1 MAWHSALCPLEGEL
15 KESPYVEYDLYVQSS
30 GEFTLELYR
39 FLTLNSTGRIRFGI
53 GIDEEEPFI
62 VESDTRDEWTGN
74 WKQAVFDNGE
84 TLTAALPF
92 LSSGQ
97 HTVRIY
103 MVDPYVTLTKL
114 VLYTTAPSGTNLGP
128 VFSRRYDTP
137 AAGYGLESPSVKWDE
152 LEQLCRELYSASH
165 EEVPLPKAL
174 YATREFFQSMDLIF
188 NKIVEFPQTA
198 LGERRYANISGS
210 DGTKDMI
217 REFGSGIFVE
227 QAGVLAVEAEY
238 ALENSV
244 NAYLTPGTDGS
255 DLSWSHLQA
264 ETNGRTGLAMHV
276 APPGILWNN
285 PEQAPAMNYRL
296 SISTPGVYRVWMLIR
311 HYNDQ
316 SDSCYLALDGEV
328 RPLSEQL
335 GQGTL
340 HTYNTAYVYYWCL
353 ISDLELTA
361 GEHVFSV
368 LARKSQLRVDR
379 IYLTLGEEL
388 PPADAEWKDSARG

>member
-1 MAWHSALCPLEGEL
+1 
-15 KESPYVEYDLYVQSS
+15 
-30 GEFTLELYR
+30 
-39 FLTLNSTGRIRFGI
+39 
-53 GIDEEEPFI
+53 
-62 VESDTRDEWTGN
+62 
-74 WKQAVFDNGE
+74 
-84 TLTAALPF
+84 
-92 LSSGQ
+92 
-97 HTVRIY
+97 
-103 MVDPYVTLTKL
+103 
-114 VLYTTAPSGTNLGP
+114 
-128 VFSRRYDTP
+128 
-137 AAGYGLESPSVKWDE
+137 
-152 LEQLCRELYSASH
+152 
-165 EEVPLPKAL
+165 
-174 YATREFFQSMDLIF
+174 MDLIF

-388 PPADAEWKDSARG
+388 PPADAEWKDSARGI